1 MNKINHTEGYMNIST
16 ELLYRIYIILL
27 GSGILL
33 LTLRYFYLKTYS
45 PKNLFQK
52 NISYVE
58 IRAWREKQ

>member
-1 MNKINHTEGYMNIST
+1 MNIST